1 MAQIS
6 VLDKAATSYKNP
18 SGRIFPASSFQNV
31 VKMRSIEVPAALSCQ
46 KFEVQCLD
54 VWESVPRSAKQK
66 LQWRALNVL
75 KASFVEEAPK
85 LHILIKFARLTEADD
100 AA

>member
-6 VLDKAATSYKNP
+6 VLDKAAKSYKNP
-18 SGRIFPASSFQNV
+18 SGSIFPASSFQNV

-66 LQWRALNVL
+66 LQWRAL
-75 KASFVEEAPK
+75 KFVEEAPK